1 MLKHIK
7 NTKQRKKDIYLC
19 EECLELF
26 RAFADKTR
34 QEIIMVFATNKEICV
49 NDIAK
54 NFTLSR
60 PTISHHL
67 NLMKRAKALNSRKEG
82 KEVYYSINKSYIK
95 GLLTSIL
102 DNIDSCC

>member
-7 NTKQRKKDIYLC
+7 NTKLKKKDLYYC
-19 EECLELF
+19 EECLELL
-26 RAFADKTR
+26 RALADKTR
-34 QEIIMVFATNKEICV
+34 QEIIMVFASCKEICV

-67 NLMKRAKALNSRKEG
+67 NLMKRAKILNSRKEG
-82 KEVYYSINKSYIK
+82 KEIYFSINKKHIK
-95 GLLTSIL
+95 DLMSAMLT
-102 DNIDSCC
+102 NIDKCC